1 MPFHSIN
8 CHFSLSYFLTKFELL
23 ALCVTL
29 RPADFGRRR
38 HFAAGRHRLH
48 GTGVGAAR
56 GGVVNSNYA
65 NKDTRID
72 DPQTEKEETQSSL
85 GLHWLWPCQLCTTWD
100 RS

>member
-1 MPFHSIN
+1 MCRRAKSQPR
-8 CHFSLSYFLTKFELL
+8 L
-23 ALCVTL
+23 
-29 RPADFGRRR
+29 ADFSCR
-38 HFAAGRHRLH
+38 HFAAGRHQLH

-85 GLHWLWPCQLCTTWD
+85 GLHWL
-100 RS
+100 

>member
-1 MPFHSIN
+1 M
-8 CHFSLSYFLTKFELL
+8 
-23 ALCVTL
+23 
-29 RPADFGRRR
+29 
-38 HFAAGRHRLH
+38 RHRLH

-85 GLHWLWPCQLCTTWD
+85 GLHWLWPCQLCTRD

>member
-1 MPFHSIN
+1 MKGLEKTPKLIN
-8 CHFSLSYFLTKFELL
+8 VGPTFIRDY
-23 ALCVTL
+23 
-29 RPADFGRRR
+29 
-38 HFAAGRHRLH
+38 RLH

-85 GLHWLWPCQLCTTWD
+85 GLHWLWPCQLCTRD